1 MTLTLEQHELQ
12 QMLVEAA
19 RIGANYAIED
29 MVCYHLKD
37 ACTRL
42 GVSYNTLQKR
52 ILEGKIRPGGRA
64 YYRRGTPS
72 VSNPIAQQCLMREGC
87 SKPSPSSDRSIQTFC
102 TGPAR
107 QSSWKSSLLRCGGC
121 RGR

>member
-42 GVSYNTLQKR
+42 GISYNTLKKR
-52 ILEGKIRPGGRA
+52 ILERKIRAVDGRITGA
-64 YYRRGTPS
+64 EIRRYLLLES
-72 VSNPIAQQCLMREGC
+72 
-87 SKPSPSSDRSIQTFC
+87 RSM
-102 TGPAR
+102 
-107 QSSWKSSLLRCGGC
+107 
-121 RGR
+121 